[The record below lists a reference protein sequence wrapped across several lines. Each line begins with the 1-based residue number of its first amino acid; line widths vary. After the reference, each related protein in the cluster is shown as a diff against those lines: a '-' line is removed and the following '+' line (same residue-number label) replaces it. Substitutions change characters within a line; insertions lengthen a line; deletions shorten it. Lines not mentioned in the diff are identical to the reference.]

1 MKRGRFLT
9 GCTRIAISFVT
20 LAISSLLVPTPAGAK
35 DIPSLDELQQQ
46 ISNFVSQPRFDGAL
60 WGIKIV
66 SLDTGKT
73 LFETNAARLMGPASN
88 CKLFTGAA
96 ALDHFGGDY
105 RIVTPL
111 YATAR

>member
-1 MKRGRFLT
+1 MIRGRSLAGSIQTSVFS
-9 GCTRIAISFVT
+9 IT
-20 LAISSLLVPTPAGAK
+20 LAILSLLIPTVARAK
-35 DIPSLDELQQQ
+35 DIPTLDELQQK
-46 ISNFVSQPRFDGAL
+46 ISNFVAQPRFDGAL
-60 WGIKIV
+60 WGVKIV

-73 LFETNAARLMGPASN
+73 LFETNAVRLMSPASN